1 MKTAATR
8 AVRVV
13 LAVVVRNRA
22 VATTGVV
29 LAASVVLVVAVTATV
44 VAVRLV
50 AMQHR
55 AQAVVTLH
63 PVVQRVVNVVGTM
76 LVVVLALLAAATRTR
91 LNRAVASVRLNL
103 PVQAVVV
110 MVSRATP
117 QVVKTAA
124 MARPLVATVARVLV
138 ASRRL
143 VAVRALKVAVVSRVK
158 VKCLPGAG
166 CAG

>member
-8 AVRVV
+8 AARV
-13 LAVVVRNRA
+13 AVVVRNRA
-22 VATTGVV
+22 GATTGVV
-29 LAASVVLVVAVTATV
+29 LAASAVLVVAVTATV

-91 LNRAVASVRLNL
+91 LNRAVVSARLNL

-110 MVSRATP
+110 MVSSAMP
-117 QVVKTAA
+117 QVAKTAA
-124 MARPLVATVARVLV
+124 MARLSVVTVARVLV

-143 VAVRALKVAVVSRVK
+143 VAVRALKVAVASRVK
-158 VKCLPGAG
+158 VEYVPGAG
-166 CAG
+166 CTG

>member
-8 AVRVV
+8 AARV
-13 LAVVVRNRA
+13 AVVVRNRA
-22 VATTGVV
+22 GATTGVV
-29 LAASVVLVVAVTATV
+29 LAASAVLVVAVTATV

-63 PVVQRVVNVVGTM
+63 PVVSVVGTM

-91 LNRAVASVRLNL
+91 LNRAVVSARLNL

-110 MVSRATP
+110 MVSSAMP
-117 QVVKTAA
+117 QVVRIAA
-124 MARPLVATVARVLV
+124 MARPPVATVVRVLV

-143 VAVRALKVAVVSRVK
+143 VAVVHALKVAVASRVK
-158 VKCLPGAG
+158 VSCVPGAG

>member
-8 AVRVV
+8 AARVV

-29 LAASVVLVVAVTATV
+29 LAASAVLVVAVTATV

-63 PVVQRVVNVVGTM
+63 PVVSVVGTM
-76 LVVVLALLAAATRTR
+76 LVAALVLLAAATRTR

-110 MVSRATP
+110 MVSSAMP
-117 QVVKTAA
+117 QVAKTAA
-124 MARPLVATVARVLV
+124 MARPLVVTVARVLV

-143 VAVRALKVAVVSRVK
+143 VAVRALKVAVASRVK
-158 VKCLPGAG
+158 VEYVPGAG
-166 CAG
+166 CTG

>member
-1 MKTAATR
+1 MKTAVTR
-8 AVRVV
+8 AVRGE

-29 LAASVVLVVAVTATV
+29 LAASAVLVVAVTATV
-44 VAVRLV
+44 VAVRLA
-50 AMQHR
+50 AMQRR

-76 LVVVLALLAAATRTR
+76 LVVVLVHLAAATRTR
-91 LNRAVASVRLNL
+91 LNRAVVSARLNL

-110 MVSRATP
+110 MVNRAMP
-117 QVVKTAA
+117 QVAKIAA
-124 MARPLVATVARVLV
+124 MARPLVVTVARVLV

-143 VAVRALKVAVVSRVK
+143 VAVRALKVAVASRVK
-158 VKCLPGAG
+158 VEYVPGAG
-166 CAG
+166 CTG